1 MTTASPTLSIAALAA
16 LVLATGVRGKHDR
29 DEAFSSTDRWSLRA
43 DRSGDVTG
51 DVSGDVSGV
60 VFEDA
65 NGNGTRDRGER
76 GVPGVAVSD
85 QVQVVVTTADG
96 AFLLRDSHRYGVVF
110 VSVPDGRAS
119 VGPFWR
125 AVRGGSAA
133 PVAFA
138 LTREEAPGD
147 FTFVHSSDTHVSE
160 RSLPRLRRLRALVD
174 SLGPAFVLVTGDLVR
189 DALRVP
195 EAEATEYYRLFQT
208 EARRFRVPVW
218 TVPGNH
224 EIFGIERQQSGVRR
238 DHPLYGRAMYRRF
251 FGPDYYSFTY
261 GGVHFV
267 GLNTV
272 DYDDQWYY
280 GHVDSTQ
287 RAWLE
292 RDLALVPA
300 GTAVVTFNHIPFV
313 SAAEELNGYT
323 DAPPAPSLITV
334 GGRTMFRHT
343 VSNAGEVLAQ
353 LRAHHH
359 VLALGGHMHMRETL
373 VYQTTSGPTRFH
385 QAAAIVSDSK
395 AAGMEMA
402 SGLTLYRVRSGV
414 VDEGTFVPLGAL
426 PAEPR

>member
-1 MTTASPTLSIAALAA
+1 VTIASTALPIAALAA
-16 LVLATGVRGKHDR
+16 LALATGVQGKRDRG
-29 DEAFSSTDRWSLRA
+29 EASSSTDP
-43 DRSGDVTG
+43 RSPRVERSEDLI
-51 DVSGDVSGV
+51 GV

-65 NGNGTRDRGER
+65 NRNGARDRGER
-76 GVPGVAVSD
+76 GVPGVVVSD
-85 QVQVVVTTADG
+85 QVQVAVTAADG
-96 AFLLRDSHRYGVVF
+96 AFRLRDSQGYGVVF

-125 AVRGGSAA
+125 AVRGGAAA
-133 PVAFA
+133 PIAFA
-138 LTREEAPGD
+138 LTRQEPPAPAG
-147 FTFVHSSDTHVSE
+147 FTFVHSSDTHVSD
-160 RSLPRLRRLRALVD
+160 STLPRMRRLRALVD
-174 SLGPAFVLVTGDLVR
+174 SLSPAFVLVTGDLVR

-195 EAEATEYYRLFQT
+195 EREAAGYYRLFQT
-208 EARRFRVPVW
+208 EAARFRVPVW

-224 EIFGIERQQSGVRR
+224 EIFGIERQQSGVGR
-238 DHPLYGRAMYRRF
+238 DHPLYGRAMYRHF

-292 RDLALVPA
+292 RDLALVPP
-300 GTAVVTFNHIPFV
+300 GTAVVTFNHIPLV

-353 LRAHHH
+353 LRAHRYA
-359 VLALGGHMHMRETL
+359 LALGGHMHMRETL
-373 VYQTTSGPTRFH
+373 VYQTTAGPTRFH
-385 QAAAIVSDSK
+385 QAAAVVADSK
-395 AAGMEMA
+395 AAGMDMA
-402 SGLTLYRVRSGV
+402 SGVTLYRVRSGV
-414 VDEGTFVPLGAL
+414 VDDGTFVPLGPL